1 MSDIRETLTNF
12 TKNVTKSS
20 GDLFKSTKLSMSVTA
35 EQNNL
40 KNLYLEIGKKVHEIY
55 QYGGNLGKFFDEKYR
70 EIEACEIKI
79 AEIKEQISL
88 IKGTRECTK
97 CGKSAERTAEFC
109 PKCGIRLAAPSDQPG
124 APTPMQME
132 DFNPS
137 INFDADIIMPQT
149 SAPIEV
155 AASHPPGTIPHPS
168 AVSHP
173 AGTIPHP
180 SSLAATP
187 PEPEAVAS
195 TRHCRVCGME
205 NDITTKFCLSCGR
218 IVD

>member
-1 MSDIRETLTNF
+1 MSDIRETLANF

-20 GDLFKSTKLSMSVTA
+20 GDLFKSTKLSMSVTS

-40 KNLYLEIGKKVHEIY
+40 KNLHLEIGKKVHEIY

-70 EIEACEIKI
+70 EIVACELKI
-79 AEIKEQISL
+79 NELKEQISQ
-88 IKGTRECTK
+88 IKGVRECSK

-109 PKCGIRLAAPSDQPG
+109 PKCGMNFALA
-124 APTPMQME
+124 
-132 DFNPS
+132 
-137 INFDADIIMPQT
+137 
-149 SAPIEV
+149 
-155 AASHPPGTIPHPS
+155 
-168 AVSHP
+168 
-173 AGTIPHP
+173 
-180 SSLAATP
+180 
-187 PEPEAVAS
+187 PEPTTTTQAPEALYEPQPQQYDIDHISPHIPSQVDPAVAVATEPPKT

>member
-20 GDLFKSTKLSMSVTA
+20 GDLFKSTKLSMSVTT

-55 QYGGNLGKFFDEKYR
+55 QYGGSLGKFFDEKYR
-70 EIEACEIKI
+70 ELEACELKI
-79 AEIKEQISL
+79 AELKEQISI
-88 IKGTRECTK
+88 IKGTRECSK
-97 CGKSAERTAEFC
+97 CGKQAERTAEFC
-109 PKCGIRLAAPSDQPG
+109 PKCGIRLAESAEAPPKAPSADYDHPQQQHAGADTAVPQSQQIAEAAAPQPVPVEA
-124 APTPMQME
+124 APHSP
-132 DFNPS
+132 PP
-137 INFDADIIMPQT
+137 A
-149 SAPIEV
+149 AP
-155 AASHPPGTIPHPS
+155 AAAPDPPKT
-168 AVSHP
+168 
-173 AGTIPHP
+173 
-180 SSLAATP
+180 
-187 PEPEAVAS
+187 

>member
-1 MSDIRETLTNF
+1 MSDIRETLANF

-20 GDLFKSTKLSMSVTA
+20 GDLFKSTKLSMSVST

-70 EIEACEIKI
+70 EIEACELKI
-79 AEIKEQISL
+79 EELKEQIGL
-88 IKGTRECTK
+88 IKGTRECSK
-97 CGKSAERTAEFC
+97 CGKQAERTAEFC
-109 PKCGIRLAAPSDQPG
+109 PKCGIRLAASSEHAEPAQIKVPTTVYDPSAAALPFE
-124 APTPMQME
+124 E
-132 DFNPS
+132 DTTIPHT
-137 INFDADIIMPQT
+137 IYAEPEIPL
-149 SAPIEV
+149 PIEISMPLP
-155 AASHPPGTIPHPS
+155 ATTASHPSPQPEQPID
-168 AVSHP
+168 
-173 AGTIPHP
+173 
-180 SSLAATP
+180 P
-187 PEPEAVAS
+187 PKT